1 MNNKYLTQQSKHPTQ
16 HGKVAVLYGG
26 SSAERDISI
35 QSGTAVLG
43 ALLKSGVDA
52 HPFDPSEQG
61 VHKLLENGFQ
71 RAFIVLHGRLGEDGT
86 IQGALELMG
95 MPYTGSGVLASALAM
110 DKWRSKLVW
119 QAAGLPTPD
128 YELLDVNSDLVAV
141 AEKLSLPLFVKPV
154 NEGSSVG
161 ISKVKKLSEL
171 RPAYV
176 EAAKYD
182 QLVMAE
188 EFVSGGEYTVA
199 VLGKQ
204 ALPVIKIESAKEFY
218 DFEAKY
224 LRNDTRYLCPSGLS
238 QEKEVEMQRLALK
251 SFALIGGSGWGRV
264 DFLMDEANRPY
275 LLEINTVP
283 GMTDHSLVPMAAR
296 QAGMSFEQLVLNIL
310 DLSHVE

>member
-1 MNNKYLTQQSKHPTQ
+1 MNNKYLTQQSRHPTQ

-119 QAAGLPTPD
+119 QAVGLPTPG
-128 YELLDVNSDLVAV
+128 YELLDVNSDLVVV

-161 ISKVKKLSEL
+161 ISKVKRLSEL

-199 VLGKQ
+199 ILGKQ

>member
-1 MNNKYLTQQSKHPTQ
+1 MNNKYLTQQSRHPTQ

-119 QAAGLPTPD
+119 QAVGLPTPG
-128 YELLDVNSDLVAV
+128 YELLDVNSDLVVV

-199 VLGKQ
+199 ILGKQ